1 MSSDRERSV
10 SHSDTGETVVT
21 IPIVKVAPIV
31 EFGGLLADDAV
42 IKSASDVERDEC
54 RRVDDGSDVTTL
66 SSLWLKGLAAATI
79 YSTGIMFL
87 CLLLFRDGSRY
98 TASRLPDDPYLV
110 AGSAIFGAAI
120 CGLDLMGLQSRLGNQ
135 NSVTFSFR
143 LWFALGLGILLVVWT
158 FATTKFWLS
167 ILVG

>member
-1 MSSDRERSV
+1 MSPNRERSV

-42 IKSASDVERDEC
+42 VIKSASDVESDEC
-54 RRVDDGSDVTTL
+54 QRGDDASDVTTRL
-66 SSLWLKGLAAATI
+66 SLWLRGLGTATVTHTAI
-79 YSTGIMFL
+79 TFVS
-87 CLLLFRDGSRY
+87 LLVFFRHWER
-98 TASRLPDDPYLV
+98 TEVRPDPYII
-110 AGSAIFGAAI
+110 AGCSILGAIG
-120 CGLDLMGLQSRLGNQ
+120 CGLDLMNLQSRLAKH